1 MGNKYSVTAD
11 PSRRRLWMPPLEAD
25 PEPTTCRPPVAD
37 EELPLLQVLGEN
49 RLLLDDD
56 DEEEDDR
63 LSGPTPNAYAS
74 AVHGQSVD
82 EDPVMARR
90 TIAAAATTF
99 DDDGANRSILVHA
112 LLSGRR
118 SLDYLLIQ

>member
-11 PSRRRLWMPPLEAD
+11 PSRRRLWMPPLEAEPD
-25 PEPTTCRPPVAD
+25 PTTCRPPVAD

-49 RLLLDDD
+49 R
-56 DEEEDDR
+56 R
-63 LSGPTPNAYAS
+63 GPTPNAYAS
-74 AVHGQSVD
+74 AVHGQGVE

-99 DDDGANRSILVHA
+99 DDDEADRSILFHA
-112 LLSGRR
+112 ILSGQRP
-118 SLDYLLIQ
+118 LDYF